1 MSLNRG
7 YRLAV
12 TSAVLSTVLLAL
24 PAGAAETPPQAGADA
39 VASIDALVAEA
50 LEKSPALAGARA
62 EVAAA
67 RERVAPAG
75 TLPDPMLSL
84 GYENDGTSFSLGEE
98 PMTRLSFMAE
108 QQIPW
113 PGKLRAA
120 SKLAGADVEV
130 VEARLARIRL
140 SVEAAVR
147 RAAARL
153 LEAREL
159 EVVTRDQGKTW
170 ERIEAVARNRYAAGL
185 GTQQDVLR
193 AQAERT
199 RLLQQARSDE
209 AAGRVALAELRRL
222 LLREPHEP
230 VLLAGSL
237 ADALP
242 SCPRRARSARAPRRR
257 APSWPS

>member
-1 MSLNRG
+1 MSLCRASFRISIPG
-7 YRLAV
+7 VLAASV
-12 TSAVLSTVLLAL
+12 FAL
-24 PAGAAETPPQAGADA
+24 PAVAVPPATDLPDTP
-39 VASIDALVAEA
+39 ASVEVLVAEA
-50 LEKSPALAGARA
+50 LDKSPALAAARA

-67 RERVAPAG
+67 RERIAPAG

-108 QQIPW
+108 QEIPW
-113 PGKLRAA
+113 PGKLHAA
-120 SKLAGADVEV
+120 TKVAAADVEV
-130 VEARLARIRL
+130 VEARLARVRL

-159 EVVTRDQGKTW
+159 EAVTRDQGKTW

-199 RLLQQARSDE
+199 RLLQQARRDE
-209 AAGRVALAELRRL
+209 AAGRIALAD
-222 LLREPHEP
+222 
-230 VLLAGSL
+230 S
-237 ADALP
+237 DAFSSAAPTSRSPSRGASPAPLP
-242 SCPRRARSARAPRRR
+242 SRPRRARNARAPRRR
-257 APSWPS
+257 APSSPS